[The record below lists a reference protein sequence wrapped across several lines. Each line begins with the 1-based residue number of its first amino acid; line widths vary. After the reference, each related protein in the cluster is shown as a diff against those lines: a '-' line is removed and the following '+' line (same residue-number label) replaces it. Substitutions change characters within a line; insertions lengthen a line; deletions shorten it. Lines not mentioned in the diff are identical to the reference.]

1 MLSAGGLWVKA
12 IWRERSHL
20 PRRSTRSSRSRV
32 YADGT
37 LKKEVAFKLVDEE
50 KGLVVDEWTNVDL
63 TPLGWVDKIEF
74 HFVCENV
81 NAPAYFCIDDLT
93 VATEFNY

>member
-1 MLSAGGLWVKA
+1 M
-12 IWRERSHL
+12 
-20 PRRSTRSSRSRV
+20 ST
-32 YADGT
+32 
-37 LKKEVAFKLVDEE
+37 
-50 KGLVVDEWTNVDL
+50 L

-93 VATEFNY
+93 VATELNY